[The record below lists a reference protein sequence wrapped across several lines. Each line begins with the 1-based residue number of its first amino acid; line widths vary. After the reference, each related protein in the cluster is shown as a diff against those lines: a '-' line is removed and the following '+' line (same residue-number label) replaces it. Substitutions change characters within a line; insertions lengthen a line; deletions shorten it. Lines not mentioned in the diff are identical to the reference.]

1 MSPTGHVVL
10 GGNGVA
16 GRETVRALVRVG
28 LSPVSVGRRSST
40 VDGATSATAD
50 LLDAADVAR
59 VLDGAEVAYL
69 VAGLPYSTRVWAQQW
84 PVITRDVVDA
94 ALGHGV
100 RLVFLD
106 NVYAYGELRGPMA
119 EQTALR
125 PNSRKGAIRADVVRA
140 LDAAAARGLD
150 VTIGRAADFYGPEAS
165 TSAFNMFGLTPI
177 ARGKAGTWLVDA
189 DQPHSLAYTP
199 DVGAALTVLGTD
211 PAARGRT
218 WHLPAAPALT
228 GREYLR
234 IAAGP
239 SARVK
244 VIGRGTLRIGA
255 LFSTPAR
262 ETLEM
267 AYQYEAPYLFDSSAF
282 ESAFGVTA
290 TPVEEG
296 IAATLR
302 ALRASAR

>member
-1 MSPTGHVVL
+1 MSAGRHVVL

-16 GRETVRALVRVG
+16 GRETVRALVRAG
-28 LSPVSVGRRSST
+28 RSPVSVGRRPST

-69 VAGLPYSTRVWAQQW
+69 VAGLRYSTRVWQEQW
-84 PVITRDVVDA
+84 PVITRNAVAA
-94 ALGHGV
+94 ALASGA

-106 NVYAYGELRGPMA
+106 NVYAYGELRGPMT
-119 EQTALR
+119 EQTELR

-140 LDAAAARGLD
+140 LDAAASRGLD
-150 VTIGRAADFYGPEAS
+150 VTIGRSADFYGPGAT
-165 TSAFNMFGLTPI
+165 TSAFNMFGLAPI

-189 DQPHSLAYTP
+189 DQPHSLTYTP
-199 DVGAALTVLGTD
+199 DLGEALAVLGTD

-218 WHLPAAPALT
+218 WHLPTAPPLT
-228 GREYLR
+228 GREYLHV
-234 IAAGP
+234 AGGP
-239 SARVK
+239 TARVK
-244 VIGRGTLRIGA
+244 VMSRAVLRIGG
-255 LFSTPAR
+255 LFSAPAR

-267 AYQYEAPYLFDSSAF
+267 AYQYEAPYIFDSSAF
-282 ESAFGVTA
+282 ERTFGVAA

-296 IAATLR
+296 VTATLR
-302 ALRASAR
+302 ALRATAD

>member
-1 MSPTGHVVL
+1 MSADRHVVL

-16 GRETVRALVRVG
+16 GRETVRALVRAG
-28 LSPVSVGRRSST
+28 RSPVSVGRRPAA

-69 VAGLPYSTRVWAQQW
+69 VVAPAYSARVWAQQW
-84 PVITRDVVDA
+84 PVITRNVVDA
-94 ALGHGV
+94 ALQYGV
-100 RLVFLD
+100 RLVYLD
-106 NVYAYGELRGPMA
+106 NVYAYGELRGPMT
-119 EQTALR
+119 EQTELR

-150 VTIGRAADFYGPEAS
+150 VTIGRSADFYGPGAD
-165 TSAFNMFGLTPI
+165 TSAFDMFGLAPI
-177 ARGKAGTWLVDA
+177 ARGKAGSWLVDA
-189 DQPHSLAYTP
+189 DRPHSLTYTP
-199 DVGAALTVLGTD
+199 DVGAALAVLGTE
-211 PAARGRT
+211 PAAGGRT
-218 WHLPAAPALT
+218 WHLPTAPALT

-234 IAAGP
+234 LAAGP

-267 AYQYEAPYLFDSSAF
+267 AYQYEAPYLFDSTAF

-302 ALRASAR
+302 ALRATAR

>member
-1 MSPTGHVVL
+1 MSGHVVL

-16 GRETVRALVRVG
+16 GKETVRALVRAG
-28 LSPVSVGRRSST
+28 RSPVSVGRRPST

-50 LLDAADVAR
+50 LLDPAAVAR

-84 PVITRDVVDA
+84 PVITRNVVDA
-94 ALGHGV
+94 ALARGV

-106 NVYAYGELRGPMA
+106 NVYAYGALRGPMT
-119 EQTALR
+119 EQTAVR
-125 PNSRKGAIRADVVRA
+125 PNSRKGAIRADVLRA
-140 LDAAAARGLD
+140 LDDAAARGLD
-150 VTIGRAADFYGPEAS
+150 VTIGRSADFYGPGAA
-165 TSAFNMFGLTPI
+165 TSAFNMFGLAPI
-177 ARGKAGTWLVDA
+177 ARGKPGTWLVDA
-189 DQPHSLAYTP
+189 DQPHSLTYTP
-199 DVGAALTVLGTD
+199 DLGEALAVLGTD

-218 WHLPAAPALT
+218 WHLPTAPPLT

-234 IAAGP
+234 IAGGP

-244 VIGRGTLRIGA
+244 VMGRGTLRIGA

-267 AYQYEAPYLFDSSAF
+267 AYQYEAPYVFESGAF
-282 ESAFGVTA
+282 ERAFG
-290 TPVEEG
+290 
-296 IAATLR
+296 
-302 ALRASAR
+302 